1 MCIAIDKFPLYA
13 FRSSKMVTWNQPASK
28 DTFAQQYQA
37 FIKDAFFYLDTSISS
52 KRLADDGFSLDYH
65 AIERLRRLNFT
76 PTDEADK
83 LSVERATDL
92 NVLHK
97 AVMGAIEKIMK
108 VYGPPGLHLRALTI
122 WQKRSKG

>member
-1 MCIAIDKFPLYA
+1 
-13 FRSSKMVTWNQPASK
+13 MVTWNQPASK

-65 AIERLRRLNFT
+65 AIERLRRLNF
-76 PTDEADK
+76 PPIDEADK
-83 LSVERATDL
+83 ERANDL

-97 AVMGAIEKIMK
+97 ALMGAVEKLMK
-108 VYGPPGLHLRALTI
+108 VYGATRIASESANETANLE
-122 WQKRSKG
+122 